1 VSAPLF
7 LVEAL
12 PAGGSFTLDGPEG
25 HHAATVQRLRVGEA
39 LILADGRGGT
49 ASAEV
54 TAVARGSIDVAII
67 GRSFVAAAEPR
78 LVVVQGIAKGDRGEL
93 AVQAMTEVG
102 VDEIVP
108 WAASRSVAQ
117 WRGDRGHKAR
127 DKWAATAR
135 EAAKQARRAWLPM
148 VAGDPD
154 CSTKQVAARLSAAG
168 AAFVL
173 HEEAT
178 ERLTTASLP
187 FALNTYGNHPEAIPS
202 GAQSKALPPGT
213 QSEVIPLGAQS
224 KALPPGAQSGV
235 IPPGAQSKG
244 GEIVL
249 VVGPEGGISA
259 AELDA
264 FVAAGAKAVRLGDS
278 VLRTSTAGIAALSV
292 LSARLG
298 RW

>member
-1 VSAPLF
+1 MF

-12 PAGGSFTLDGPEG
+12 PVGELCTLDGPEG
-25 HHAATVQRLRVGEA
+25 HHAATVQRLMVGEA
-39 LILADGRGGT
+39 LLLADGRGGT

-54 TAVARGSIDVAII
+54 TAVGRGTLAVLITS
-67 GRSFVAAAEPR
+67 RWYAEAPDPR

-108 WAASRSVAQ
+108 WAAARSVVR
-117 WRGDRGHKAR
+117 WRGERGAKAR

-135 EAAKQARRAWLPM
+135 EAAKQARRPWLP
-148 VAGDPD
+148 VVGGDPD
-154 CSTKQVAARLSAAG
+154 CSTKQVVARIGAAA

-178 ERLTTASLP
+178 ERLVLTDLPTPARPVTAGP
-187 FALNTYGNHPEAIPS
+187 AADRPGIG
-202 GAQSKALPPGT
+202 GAGIRGAGVGGPGVGGPGVEGW
-213 QSEVIPLGAQS
+213 SEV
-224 KALPPGAQSGV
+224 
-235 IPPGAQSKG
+235 

-249 VVGPEGGISA
+249 VVGPEGGITDDEVA
-259 AELDA
+259 T
-264 FVAAGAKAVRLGDS
+264 FTAAGAKPVRLGDT
-278 VLRTSTAGIAALSV
+278 VLRTSTAGVAALAV
-292 LSARLG
+292 LSTRLH

>member
-12 PAGGSFTLDGPEG
+12 PGGSSYTLGGPEG
-25 HHAATVQRLRVGEA
+25 HHAATVQRLRAGET

-54 TAVARGSIDVAII
+54 TAVARGRIDVAIT

-93 AVQAMTEVG
+93 AVQAMTEAG

-108 WAASRSVAQ
+108 WAAARSVAQ

-127 DKWAATAR
+127 DKWAVTAR
-135 EAAKQARRAWLPM
+135 EAAKQARRAWLPV

-154 CSTKQVAARLSAAG
+154 CSTKQVAARLSAAA
-168 AAFVL
+168 AAFIL

-178 ERLTTASLP
+178 ERLTA
-187 FALNTYGNHPEAIPS
+187 A
-202 GAQSKALPPGT
+202 
-213 QSEVIPLGAQS
+213 PL
-224 KALPPGAQSGV
+224 PGAQRE
-235 IPPGAQSKG
+235 GA
-244 GEIVL
+244 EIVL
-249 VVGPEGGISA
+249 VVGPEGGISD
-259 AELDA
+259 AELGM
-264 FVAAGAKAVRLGDS
+264 FVAAGATAVRLGDS
-278 VLRTSTAGIAALSV
+278 VLRTSTAGVAALAV
-292 LSARLG
+292 LSVRLG